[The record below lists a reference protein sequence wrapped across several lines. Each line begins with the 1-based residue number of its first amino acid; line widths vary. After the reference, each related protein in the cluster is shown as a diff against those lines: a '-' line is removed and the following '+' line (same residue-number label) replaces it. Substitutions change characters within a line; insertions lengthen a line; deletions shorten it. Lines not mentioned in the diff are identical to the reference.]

1 MVDSSLIL
9 SSTLMLDFFN
19 HEVDVPVGVNCR
31 VTGLVNFC
39 IMLHFNKCHDSL
51 L

>member
-31 VTGLVNFC
+31 VTGLIGLR